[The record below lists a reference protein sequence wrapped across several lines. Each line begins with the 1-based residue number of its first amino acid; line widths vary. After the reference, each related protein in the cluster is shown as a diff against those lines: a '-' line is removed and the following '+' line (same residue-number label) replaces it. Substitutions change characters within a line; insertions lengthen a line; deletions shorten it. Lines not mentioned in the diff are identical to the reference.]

1 MNKLKF
7 LVLILL
13 ALSCVSCKH
22 KPKPKNVDSPTIAD
36 TAQNAVYK
44 LSQQDID
51 LINEFHE
58 ILKVDTFNKVEIK
71 FNLDFQSASQ
81 SHSGSGT
88 LRMVSDSL
96 IWMSVSALGLEV
108 GRALFTPDS
117 VKFIFKLKNKYFAGD
132 YSYLKNFIPVDV
144 DFNILQSMFLDKF
157 FIFPKNND
165 RALMMFIPQKD
176 GDVYSFTTFGR
187 PEYAHTYG
195 INSRIVYDSQ
205 LGKMTEN
212 SATFVSNNKGVKISF
227 SGFKDYSYHNLP
239 SEVAL
244 NGMGTDFSLVFNYQK
259 VTFGKKMS
267 FNFSIPN
274 NYKPFEF

>member
-36 TAQNAVYK
+36 TVQNAVYK

-71 FNLDFQSASQ
+71 FNIDFQSASQ

>member
-132 YSYLKNFIPVDV
+132 YSFLKNFIPVDV

-157 FIFPKNND
+157 FIFPKYND

-227 SGFKDYSYHNLP
+227 SGFKDYGYHNLP

-244 NGMGTDFSLVFNYQK
+244 NGIGTDFSLVFNYQK

>member
-1 MNKLKF
+1 MKRLKF
-7 LVLILL
+7 FVLILL
-13 ALSCVSCKH
+13 AVSCVSCKH
-22 KPKPKNVDSPTIAD
+22 RPKPKPVDNPVTAD
-36 TAQNAVYK
+36 SLRNPVFQV
-44 LSQQDID
+44 SQQDAD
-51 LINEFHE
+51 LFNEFHE
-58 ILKVDTFNKVEIK
+58 ILKVDTFNNVEIK
-71 FNLDFQSASQ
+71 FNLDFQSATQ

-144 DFNILQSMFLDKF
+144 DFNILQSLFLDKF
-157 FIFPKNND
+157 FIFPENNE

-187 PEYAHTYG
+187 PEYARAFG
-195 INSRIVYDSQ
+195 INSRIVYDAK

-212 SATFVSNNKGVKISF
+212 SATFASNNKGVKISY
-227 SGFKDYSYHNLP
+227 SGFKDFSYHNLP

-244 NGMGTDFSLVFNYQK
+244 NGIGTDFSLVFNYQK

>member
-36 TAQNAVYK
+36 TVQNAVYK